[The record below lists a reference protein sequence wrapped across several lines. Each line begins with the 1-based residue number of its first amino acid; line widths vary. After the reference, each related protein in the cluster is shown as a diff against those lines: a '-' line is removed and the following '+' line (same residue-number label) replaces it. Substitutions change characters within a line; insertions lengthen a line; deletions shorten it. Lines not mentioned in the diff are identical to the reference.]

1 MTTRMPTSAIRRP
14 SLPLTERDEQDLV
27 LLRESEVRRRILA
40 SLSGDTAFSAD
51 ASEAVMLHAVFK
63 VGLTTLGEALE
74 DQGYAEMAAQQT
86 TETLEMRSEAR
97 RRRPTWADEPG
108 VRGQVE

>member
-63 VGLTTLGEALE
+63 VTLKWQRSKPPRPWKCVPRRVVVVLHGLTSRDAPL
-74 DQGYAEMAAQQT
+74 AACT
-86 TETLEMRSEAR
+86 R
-97 RRRPTWADEPG
+97 PG